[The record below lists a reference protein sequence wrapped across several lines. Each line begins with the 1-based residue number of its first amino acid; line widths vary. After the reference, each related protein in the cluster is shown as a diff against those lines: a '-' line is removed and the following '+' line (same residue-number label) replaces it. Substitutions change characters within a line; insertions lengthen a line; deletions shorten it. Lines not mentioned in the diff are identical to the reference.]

1 MFVVFFLLLCIDY
14 EIGIITAMV
23 IICYVANVF
32 RFDAIHCG
40 HKIKT
45 DYWRRNKKMSDGA
58 FKFGQT
64 VLMQTSVLENIYGNL
79 AVQTEFEKHKS
90 FQVSLL
96 LSHKLT
102 L

>member
-1 MFVVFFLLLCIDY
+1 MFVVFFLLFSIDN

-45 DYWRRNKKMSDGA
+45 EY
-58 FKFGQT
+58 
-64 VLMQTSVLENIYGNL
+64 
-79 AVQTEFEKHKS
+79 
-90 FQVSLL
+90 
-96 LSHKLT
+96 
-102 L
+102 